1 MLRYNRQHWLVF
13 FWFFCM
19 RVVMKTEKIFLS
31 PAKINLCLYVLGRY
45 ASGYH
50 RLAMAMQRIDLCDE
64 VMIAV
69 DDSTRGVVTVC
80 DAPGLR
86 AEEKNIASSAAE
98 LLLAEAGL
106 DIGVEI
112 RIDKRILV
120 AAGLGGGSSN
130 AATVLMGLN
139 ELLRLG
145 YNKAELCRLGAQLGS
160 DVPFFVY
167 QRPAWATGTGTDLEK
182 MTIGQDFSC
191 LIVNPGIAVST
202 ADVYRS
208 LRLTKGVEL
217 ANLPRFSAKTRAELC
232 ASLHNDLEPVVIARF
247 PVIAEIKQQLLEFG
261 ALGSLM
267 SGSGA
272 TVFGLFSDYESA
284 FQVGCKIAETKGW
297 FAYAARP
304 LD

>member
-1 MLRYNRQHWLVF
+1 M
-13 FWFFCM
+13 C
-19 RVVMKTEKIFLS
+19 VVMKTEKIFLS

-45 ASGYH
+45 ANGYH

-64 VMIAV
+64 VRITV
-69 DDSTRGVVTVC
+69 DESMHGVSTVC
-80 DAPGLR
+80 HAPELKP
-86 AEEKNIASSAAE
+86 EEKNIASSAAE
-98 LLLAEAGL
+98 ILLAETGL
-106 DIGVEI
+106 DVGVEI
-112 RIDKRILV
+112 LIDKRIPV

-145 YNKAELCRLGAQLGS
+145 YNEADLCRLGAQLGS
-160 DVPFFVY
+160 DVPFFIY
-167 QRPAWATGTGTDLEK
+167 QRPAWVTGTGTDLEK

-232 ASLHNDLEPVVIARF
+232 ASLHNDLEPVVIARY
-247 PVIAEIKQQLLEFG
+247 PIIAEIKQQLLKLG

-272 TVFGLFSDYESA
+272 TVFGLFADYESA
-284 FQVGCKIAETKGW
+284 YRVGCEIAETRGW